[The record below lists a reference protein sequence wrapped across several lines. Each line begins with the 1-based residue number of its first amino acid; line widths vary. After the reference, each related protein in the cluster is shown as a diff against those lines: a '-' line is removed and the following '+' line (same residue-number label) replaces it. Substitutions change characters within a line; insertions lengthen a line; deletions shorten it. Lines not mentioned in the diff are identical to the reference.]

1 MRAIRFGWLLPL
13 LVIGCGGD
21 APPLD
26 ELPLRDA
33 LRADPAVVASLEDVA
48 RERLAARFEAARNDD
63 CTADEVASAATAATE
78 VTALDDARARRSA
91 DALVVG
97 QVADGVA
104 RPVAAAAGAGAPVG
118 LPPLEGEVATST
130 AALETRALA
139 GSAGALLRGLLATS
153 GARRLERVVGWP
165 TGAIAI
171 GETIYVDA
179 AWLVALA
186 PGEIGADGGATGGT
200 PALGGA
206 AATVAAAG
214 ALPDASLSAVVASS
228 SSAALAQSG
237 TSFDAGTVVVPPP
250 PPPSPPPA
258 TSGPSFW
265 DACSASSDGCDSTG
279 DSCDTSDGSD
289 SCSGGGDGYDD
300 GGSCSGSG
308 DDGSG
313 AACSAPPDDG
323 ADCRAAPGR
332 SHPRDAAIVWLLAP
346 LGFLLGKRR

>member
-1 MRAIRFGWLLPL
+1 MRVIRFGWLLPL
-13 LVIGCGGD
+13 IIVGCGGD

-33 LRADPAVVASLEDVA
+33 LRADPAVIASLDDVA
-48 RERLAARFEAARNDD
+48 RERLAGRFEAARTDD
-63 CTADEVASAATAATE
+63 GTVDEVANAATAATE
-78 VTALDDARARRSA
+78 VTALDDARALRSA

-104 RPVAAAAGAGAPVG
+104 RPVGASAGTGIAGA
-118 LPPLEGEVATST
+118 LPSLEGEVATST
-130 AALETRALA
+130 AALEARALA
-139 GSAGALLRGLLATS
+139 GSAGALLRGLFATS

-165 TGAIAI
+165 AGAIAI

-186 PGEIGADGGATGGT
+186 PVESGADGGATGGP
-200 PALGGA
+200 PAPAGA
-206 AATVAAAG
+206 AATVAAAS
-214 ALPDASLSAVVASS
+214 ALPDASSSAVAASLS
-228 SSAALAQSG
+228 SVALAQSG

-250 PPPSPPPA
+250 PPPSS

-279 DSCDTSDGSD
+279 DSCDTGDGSD

-300 GGSCSGSG
+300 GSSCSGSG

-332 SHPRDAAIVWLLAP
+332 GHPRDAAIVWLLAP